1 MKEVINLAGPSMKLV
16 DSAIPRLND
25 DQVLIKVVVSG
36 SNPKDWKV
44 PDVAASGKSNLE
56 MMLKAKKELNQG
68 DDIAGV
74 VEKVGSNLVEFKLSQ
89 SIALQP
95 FTKCAHLVAL
105 MLSTPLH
112 GVIQLSICQRK
123 LHSKTS
129 LRPIL
134 LKATTITLAAF
145 TAAVSLYAHLRFPP
159 PWTPAAEPIP
169 FIVYGAITAVG
180 SFAIK
185 LACNS
190 NIHPIIAIAGKGSHY
205 VGGLLDPSQGDI
217 VIDYRKGIETTVK
230 KIKGGLGLAGHSNVL
245 HALDAVIIPQSAEVL
260 KQSVAPS
267 GQIDFTLPNDLDVS
281 PAIKSITS
289 VGSVHKQHE
298 FENNEELGF
307 IFYRYFTR
315 ALSNCTF
322 SGHPFEVRSRGLGVE
337 EALRDLKAGKA
348 SATKYVFRIAD
359 TPGIV

>member
-1 MKEVINLAGPSMKLV
+1 MKEVINLAGPSVKLV

-74 VEKVGSNLVEFKLSQ
+74 VEKVGSNLVEFK
-89 SIALQP
+89 
-95 FTKCAHLVAL
+95 
-105 MLSTPLH
+105 
-112 GVIQLSICQRK
+112 
-123 LHSKTS
+123 
-129 LRPIL
+129 
-134 LKATTITLAAF
+134 
-145 TAAVSLYAHLRFPP
+145 
-159 PWTPAAEPIP
+159 
-169 FIVYGAITAVG
+169 
-180 SFAIK
+180 
-185 LACNS
+185 
-190 NIHPIIAIAGKGSHY
+190 
-205 VGGLLDPSQGDI
+205 
-217 VIDYRKGIETTVK
+217 
-230 KIKGGLGLAGHSNVL
+230 
-245 HALDAVIIPQSAEVL
+245 
-260 KQSVAPS
+260 QSVAPS

-289 VGSVHKQHE
+289 VGS
-298 FENNEELGF
+298 LG
-307 IFYRYFTR
+307 
-315 ALSNCTF
+315 
-322 SGHPFEVRSRGLGVE
+322 RGLGVE

>member
-105 MLSTPLH
+105 M
-112 GVIQLSICQRK
+112 
-123 LHSKTS
+123 
-129 LRPIL
+129 

>member
-1 MKEVINLAGPSMKLV
+1 MKEVINLAGPSVKLV

-74 VEKVGSNLVEFKLSQ
+74 VEKVGSNLVEFKA
-89 SIALQP
+89 IALQP

-105 MLSTPLH
+105 ML
-112 GVIQLSICQRK
+112 
-123 LHSKTS
+123 
-129 LRPIL
+129 
-134 LKATTITLAAF
+134 KATITLAAF
-145 TAAVSLYAHLRFPP
+145 TAAISLYTHLRFPP

-190 NIHPIIAIAGKGSHY
+190 NIHPIIAIAGKDSHY

-217 VIDYRKGIETTVK
+217 VIDYREGIETTVK
-230 KIKGGLGLAGHSNVL
+230 KIKGGIGLAGHSNVL

-307 IFYRYFTR
+307 IFSRYFTR

-322 SGHPFEVRSRGLGVE
+322 SGHPFEVRSRP
-337 EALRDLKAGKA
+337 RC
-348 SATKYVFRIAD
+348 
-359 TPGIV
+359 